1 MFLELKALSFYL
13 LQFSF
18 KVTDF
23 IIRGF
28 LNLTERNCFI
38 GIKTSIINY
47 VLLRKRLLR

>member
-28 LNLTERNCFI
+28 LNLTERNRFI
-38 GIKTSIINY
+38 GTRTSIINY
-47 VLLRKRLLR
+47 VLLRKRILR